1 MRILLNF
8 ADEDEEQSNNS
19 LPAVVKNDNEIAP
32 FLDPSRYRPVE
43 HLSIDQQRFI
53 LMCVNSTMSEADV
66 AAHLNIKPR
75 TLKSWQRDE
84 HFKAYFVEC
93 MSLVHDE
100 KIVEKAKR
108 QMTFL
113 SDRSF
118 INLAS
123 RFEDPDNIP
132 VDPNM
137 SVEQR
142 EAFLKRYVKY
152 MPAIDAVKMHDMLFK
167 NLSKAT
173 ESVQEQNTK
182 TEIMEQIHANYEA
195 NRKVDREWEDAFS
208 KAGIDPMKPFT
219 PDNMKVIDVGPEKP
233 VEEDDGPELSSVSF
247 IRTTKTTTEV
257 KNGRRRSGRE
267 DGYGGEDE

>member
-1 MRILLNF
+1 MTIIINF
-8 ADEDEEQSNNS
+8 ADTEEKSN
-19 LPAVVKNDNEIAP
+19 LPVARKNDNEIAP

-43 HLSIDQQRFI
+43 HLSIDQQRYI

-75 TLKSWQRDE
+75 VLKSWQRDE
-84 HFKAYFVEC
+84 HFKAYFIEC
-93 MSLVHDE
+93 MGLVHDE

-108 QMTFL
+108 QLTFL

-118 INLAS
+118 MNLAS
-123 RFEDPDNIP
+123 RFEDPDMIP
-132 VDPNM
+132 ADPSM
-137 SVEQR
+137 TTEQR

-152 MPAIDAVKMHDMLFK
+152 MPALDAAKMHDMLFK

-173 ESVQEQNTK
+173 ESVQEQSTK

-195 NRKVDREWEDAFS
+195 NRKVDKEWEDAFA

-219 PDNMKVIDVGPEKP
+219 PDNMKVIDVGPNP
-233 VEEDDGPELSSVSF
+233 DIEDSGPELSSVSF
-247 IRTTKTTTEV
+247 MRTTKTTTEV
-257 KNGRRRSGRE
+257 KNGKRRSGRGDGE
-267 DGYGGEDE
+267 DGGDED